1 MANFLIL
8 LGVVFLLGGIL
19 VKVGIPLGN
28 LPGDIRVNGDNFAL
42 YLPITTSILVS
53 IILSLLFK
61 LLN

>member
-19 VKVGIPLGN
+19 IKAGVPLGN
-28 LPGDIRVNGDNFAL
+28 LPGDIRVNGQNFAL

-53 IILSLLFK
+53 IILSLLFR